1 MASVILGGQ
10 EEKEIV
16 RLCAEVEESASVTN
30 ADSLEQVN
38 ENAMGNH
45 DDDVEEVKESVGA
58 DCTET
63 VPVQED
69 CFCAQEVPHEGSRPE
84 QKDAML
90 AQQLSF
96 LCPFSLDTLAFSSID
111 PSLSFQPHIEPLQPL
126 ESVPP
131 PLSERLVQPVQPSDD
146 PFPPPVFRDRMQSL
160 RSNLMI
166 H

>member
-16 RLCAEVEESASVTN
+16 TLCAEVEESASVTN

-45 DDDVEEVKESVGA
+45 DDDVEEVKESVCA

-63 VPVQED
+63 VLVQED
-69 CFCAQEVPHEGSRPE
+69 CLGVQEVPHEGSRPE
-84 QKDAML
+84 QDAML
-90 AQQLSF
+90 AQQLS
-96 LCPFSLDTLAFSSID
+96 LLYPFSLDTLAFSSVD
-111 PSLSFQPHIEPLQPL
+111 PSLFFQPRIEPSRPL

-146 PFPPPVFRDRMQSL
+146 PFPPPAFRGRMQSP
-160 RSNLMI
+160 RSSLMI